1 MAEEGGEAALLAMIG
16 GEAAGLETPQD
27 TPREGWVRREE
38 RMGSV
43 IISRGNDFDLTLVL
57 SRGSE
62 ATTEE
67 FDKFLQKRVE
77 AVKKEW
83 GENCLSS
90 KFVTRDPDSDYASL

>member
-1 MAEEGGEAALLAMIG
+1 MGAEPIKYLLFKAWMAEEGGEAALLAMIG
-16 GEAAGLETPQD
+16 GEAAGLKTPQD
-27 TPREGWVRREE
+27 TPREGWVRTEE
-38 RMGSV
+38 RRGIV
-43 IISRGNDFDLTLVL
+43 IFRRPTGFVLTFAL

-83 GENCLSS
+83 G
-90 KFVTRDPDSDYASL
+90 